1 MRCPSRP
8 SLFLWGSRLTVSL
21 GLSCLCLSHCLPG
34 LCRSASHWV
43 SESHCLSVSRVS
55 LHAFLSLSPW
65 ISRCLSRAPSSSGSP
80 SLGVCV
86 TGSLPVSPGPSLA
99 LTAPGLW
106 LQAEPAV
113 GARETRAA
121 GQRAE
126 RVFVQGGALIP
137 RPRRHRRNPGLGNE
151 PPHTPLAKHTAALAP
166 AVNI

>member
-1 MRCPSRP
+1 MS
-8 SLFLWGSRLTVSL
+8 F
-21 GLSCLCLSHCLPG
+21 
-34 LCRSASHWV
+34 
-43 SESHCLSVSRVS
+43 
-55 LHAFLSLSPW
+55 
-65 ISRCLSRAPSSSGSP
+65 SRCLSGSLAVSHDLP
-80 SLGVCV
+80 LALALRPWGCV
-86 TGSLPVSPGPSLA
+86 GGSLPVSPGPSLS
-99 LTAPGLW
+99 LPAPGLW

-121 GQRAE
+121 GQRAERAE